1 VKVGLVDHIARA
13 DTQPEGLGANYLLTY
28 RMSGDMTM
36 EQSMAS
42 RTLFHSAVT
51 PVVDRM

>member
-1 VKVGLVDHIARA
+1 MKVGLLDYIVRA
-13 DTQPEGLGANYLLTY
+13 DTQGEGLGANYLLTY